1 MIVDAEDESRAGRAV
16 DQPKEMLLTR
26 GEFRLEVT
34 SCACGRIVS
43 TSVDDNA
50 VCSGEICCCFLFV
63 IGDERCFMDIV
74 LDKDWSQVYVPI
86 VTIWSVNNE
95 RTDRSL

>member
-1 MIVDAEDESRAGRAV
+1 MIVDAKNKSRAGRAV
-16 DQPKEMLLTR
+16 DQSKEMLLAR
-26 GEFRLEVT
+26 GEFRFEVT

-50 VCSGEICCCFLFV
+50 VCSGEVCCCFLFI
-63 IGDERCFMDIV
+63 IGDERCLMDVI
-74 LDKDWSQVYVPI
+74 LNEDWSQVYVPI

-95 RTDRSL
+95 WTDRSL